1 MDRRIN
7 PNNSNIKLTNI
18 TEWLN
23 ITENNGNSNN
33 YNVLHNHPFWL
44 SLITVCMILSA
55 IAGSLIGK
63 LKAKM
68 VTGRYKFENLD
79 KIELSPL
86 SSNLEQK
93 SVVPTRRTRSK
104 LPPSPPH
111 IPSDI
116 ISKLRTMPSLSNFSR
131 TFREEK
137 QFSHGRNINVPSK
150 LNQNEHYKYRLR
162 KFISEQRIKVESSK
176 TNSEN
181 AWFTPFNVEKFLPV
195 VEDSDLDS
203 QNSLKMN
210 EFKTANEHNRM
221 KSRDSILNCS
231 VEFKTAQEFDSLMS

>member
-1 MDRRIN
+1 
-7 PNNSNIKLTNI
+7 
-18 TEWLN
+18 
-23 ITENNGNSNN
+23 
-33 YNVLHNHPFWL
+33 
-44 SLITVCMILSA
+44 
-55 IAGSLIGK
+55 
-63 LKAKM
+63 M

-86 SSNLEQK
+86 SSKLEQK

-131 TFREEK
+131 TFRVEK

-176 TNSEN
+176 ANSEN

-221 KSRDSILNCS
+221 KISTCQSTISQDYIALPTMVAVVGWRSWDKGEKITIEWIVVVVINVSRVI
-231 VEFKTAQEFDSLMS
+231 MP